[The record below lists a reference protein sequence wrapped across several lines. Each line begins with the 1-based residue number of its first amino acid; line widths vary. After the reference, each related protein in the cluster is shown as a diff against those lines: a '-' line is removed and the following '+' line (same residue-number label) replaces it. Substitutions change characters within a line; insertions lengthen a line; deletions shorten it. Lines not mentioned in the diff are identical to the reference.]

1 MQANRAKNRRDRLVG
16 AVLTLGLAHRSSLEA
31 PLGLMPLA
39 CLSLRYSKVLGLVM
53 SVNQDLGSSGKAVEP
68 RTEGALATGVLSAIP
83 KKRTLKRFL
92 LS

>member
-1 MQANRAKNRRDRLVG
+1 MG
-16 AVLTLGLAHRSSLEA
+16 AVLTLGLAHRSSLEG

-39 CLSLRYSKVLGLVM
+39 RLSLKYSKFLELVM

-68 RTEGALATGVLSAIP
+68 RTEDALTKGILSAIP
-83 KKRTLKRFL
+83 KRRTLKRFL